1 MSGFSV
7 CLIISDIWQGFA
19 YASGIKYVRVLN
31 MSSYSYNI
39 IIFIVTNAEADLD
52 GAQGART
59 PFFMATAYF
68 FAITIKNYK
77 LC

>member
-7 CLIISDIWQGFA
+7 CFIILNIWQGFA

-31 MSSYSYNI
+31 MAPYSYNI

-52 GAQGART
+52 V
-59 PFFMATAYF
+59 ATVIMLF
-68 FAITIKNYK
+68 
-77 LC
+77 

>member
-1 MSGFSV
+1 
-7 CLIISDIWQGFA
+7 
-19 YASGIKYVRVLN
+19 